1 MAHSGV
7 GLLYIFERRRSPQT
21 SRCPG

>member
-7 GLLYIFERRRSPQT
+7 LYIFERRCSPQT
-21 SRCPG
+21 SRGSG